1 VERPVVGPGQV
12 VVRVRAAGI
21 NPGEAKIREGRLHD
35 RWPATFPSGQGSDLA
50 GVIDQVGSD
59 VTGWAAGDEVIGFTH
74 ERSSQAELVV
84 VEADDLAARPPGVP
98 WEAAGSLFVAGTT
111 AFAAVRAVAPEPG
124 DVVVVSAAAGGVGS
138 IAVQLL
144 VRAGASVIGIA
155 GPANHGWLTGHGV
168 LPVARGEG
176 VADRIRA
183 AAAGPVD
190 ALIDTYGGGY
200 IDLGLELGVEPARID
215 TIVDWDRAAEVGAKT
230 DGNMAGASADVL
242 AELAGL
248 VDRGELE
255 IAIAATYPLADVQD
269 AYRELEK
276 GHTRG
281 KIVLLP

>member
-1 VERPVVGPGQV
+1 
-12 VVRVRAAGI
+12 
-21 NPGEAKIREGRLHD
+21 
-35 RWPATFPSGQGSDLA
+35 
-50 GVIDQVGSD
+50 
-59 VTGWAAGDEVIGFTH
+59 
-74 ERSSQAELVV
+74 
-84 VEADDLAARPPGVP
+84 
-98 WEAAGSLFVAGTT
+98 
-111 AFAAVRAVAPEPG
+111 
-124 DVVVVSAAAGGVGS
+124 
-138 IAVQLL
+138 